1 MILII
6 ATIKAGDTG
15 PQVANLQDAL
25 LVLLERKIIRPL
37 DGPNRP
43 TLQDLQKLTES
54 LKQERAQSLFG
65 KTTAQVIVYFQV
77 QQRLGD
83 NLGGVVEEKTAAK
96 LNELLKSVG
105 AFDNPNPPS
114 FRVHGHVVSASSKDP
129 VAGLRVEAW
138 DKDLIFDDLAGADVT
153 GEQGDFHI
161 EFTESYFKELFLDRL
176 PDLFFKVFLGSILI
190 KSTED
195 SVLWNVKA
203 GDTEVVI
210 EIDMVVPSQL
220 EIFVVQGKVRD
231 ADGSP
236 LSGVEIRAFDKDL
249 RGEQCLGLGKY
260 TTDKAGNYEI
270 RYSNQQFRRAEKG
283 TADLVVRVYGADNK
297 QLAASPTHFN
307 ASAAEVINLTLPD
320 DGSGPSELERYLMQ
334 LEPVLNGVPLPD
346 LTSEDLDFLAGDT
359 GINRD
364 RLLWL
369 SLAAKSALT
378 TASGVDSRAVAQQDA
393 VCGKPL
399 IPLEA
404 FYGWFR
410 KGLPTDLGALW
421 ATSTGTLLASLNAAI
436 DQHIIPP
443 MSSASQ
449 ESIKAQIEKLKLDL
463 VLQAPA
469 AGIPVSLG
477 SLLATLP
484 SPPTPD
490 QQRALAGAAS
500 DLRPDDPH
508 LVERIAKV
516 AGFDGDAA
524 SVARTLRL
532 GALTSGHLPLVVALQ
547 NRLDEAKESE
557 GTLKPLAAL
566 PPDKWL
572 DLAHTYGTPGGMEA
586 TPAVYADALSGAVER
601 QHPHAALVA
610 HFVDGRRLALH
621 PALPEVG
628 TFLTANQD
636 FDIVAANIDG
646 VENKAKLDGVKE
658 PGQLIEGLRSLQR
671 MNTLGANWDE
681 TAGLLEHDIYS
692 PPQIL
697 DAGPTQLAATLD
709 GRISPE
715 RTNALYSQAKNLH
728 DVAIG
733 AFTAGFAQ
741 LSAPQILPG
750 NPISGETWTPEPG
763 TLEDRLAQSLASRK
777 KALTLAGFKVPN
789 AREIQTVGA
798 AEKVPANSAGSVFEN
813 QPTLQ
818 SLFGPQDSCACGHCN
833 SVLGPAAYFVDLLQF
848 IKNAK
853 TGGALL
859 ATLLTRRPD
868 LQDIELSCNNTN
880 TEVPSI
886 DLALEILENAVALPL
901 DVDLQKGTTI
911 SQELPEPINSG
922 DAVEVGDDVKK
933 ALKRTVRN
941 LPDVVLGTREET
953 KQGVEWTV
961 VDGHRRWKLIAQEV
975 AELQVSRNGEPWR
988 KVDTSGLNLPDI
1000 IAGLDKKSVAK
1011 GAETAIAQLLAPNQV
1026 KPPGLA
1032 NYDINIQP
1040 LEAGSWSVTYSF
1052 AAQLTVDEKTNQHI
1066 LSSPQGAVWSSGGYN
1081 QKTIAAA
1088 KDDLAKNAVP
1098 ALTQTLLAQ
1107 RFPAI
1112 LKLAVKPADSG
1123 AANQWVVTSI
1133 PAELKLKLQH
1143 TRITIVSLAYQS
1155 GDPDADAVAE
1165 PENHNP
1171 EAYLRL
1177 KGDGVVFPWSL
1188 PVDLP
1193 LEEVRLF
1200 LDRARCPRRRLI
1212 ELLSP
1217 DDQSLSRSAVFASEV
1232 LGLSAAEA
1240 SLIATARTAPEVYEC
1255 WGSPAGTVSIFDA
1268 ALGQTVTRGN
1278 VSFLLQQSRL
1288 SFVELQAILATQF
1301 EQGGKGMLA
1310 ITPGNTC
1317 QTSEMNIPGLTAGHL
1332 DRLHRFTRLW
1342 RKLGWTVREVD
1353 LAIQSL
1359 GGELTSDTLLGLA
1372 RLQLLKQ
1379 QLDLPVPL
1387 LVGGLSRLEI
1397 QPWTEHLDAGPVV
1410 HVSLYS
1416 AIFQRETLRLASD
1429 FAVFSLP
1436 LPAAE
1441 LIEPYAA
1448 YIGACLGVKSSV
1460 VQIWVSDED
1469 GLGIANEL
1477 NLDNLSRLTSAA
1489 SLCRALR
1496 IDPEKLAL
1504 YLKLYGVSIS
1514 PFQPGMNV
1522 ADRAEVML
1530 QFVKRVRLVQQSGI
1544 DVETLH
1550 YVLHLPHETPPAVN
1564 VDLDEKQLADLAD
1577 AARTAAHSILAPPA
1591 KAPPSAP
1598 GGPEM
1603 IAIRVAQENAAIA
1616 ALATGLNAARELVD
1630 DLLRLRL
1637 QSPLSDAFFH
1647 PDDFPDIPGLV
1658 AKLQANADP
1667 VSAYLWSQFS
1677 PSDQTVLGDPHS
1689 AVLQQQTTLVSAL
1702 NRILLGPSIY
1712 NAPFFANVT
1721 LSPQT
1726 LGLISLT
1733 PAGADLVRFNRLLLE
1748 DAYATPLQIAKRL
1761 LPPDVLAFFTGDPQ
1775 PVKSLLVRLYKSV
1788 LLCTSLKLR
1797 RADLFLLRKS
1807 LTDSYGFMLDF
1818 NTLPAVAGDA
1828 SPEALGFEQ
1837 LLALSQLRR
1846 LTSNA
1851 GDLLRHYAAV
1861 NFAADSAVTEAQEV
1875 LAEGLVVDAGEVKN
1889 AAESLQITT
1898 AEQYRDPIILTR
1910 LVELLVSLKQLGAT
1924 VDQVRPKAPAAPTD
1938 PNGLTA
1944 PSPSDADAGIA
1955 RQLLHAKYGESQ
1967 WHDLIK
1973 PISDKLRERQRDAL
1987 VDYLVNRD
1995 HLRNADD
2002 LYERYLIDVQ
2012 TGSCLKTTRLLQA
2025 TGAVQ
2030 LFVQRVLLN
2039 LEDGASL
2046 SDDQRHLWD
2055 WMHHYRVWEANRK
2068 VFLFPENWLLP
2079 ELRDDKTA
2087 IFEEME
2093 GALTQ
2098 QEQTVESTR
2107 DALLGYLEELADLAQ
2122 INVIAMYQEQTLLKR
2137 HAVVSVTTL
2146 YVVGRMP
2153 NQTSRYFWRS
2163 CENFGDPDH
2172 MSWSGWEALDL
2183 DNANDFIM
2191 PFVMAGDLHLAWP
2204 VFNKKVDEKDK
2215 NHLLWDVQIAWTR
2228 RTNKGWVKRKLGSV
2242 TLSNVTRLPNKDESA
2257 SFVFRL
2263 TKDISTGIIVGT
2275 HPVVQET
2282 IKISCY
2288 AAAEAAGSKDSLGLD
2303 SNPPQQLLSGVNVDD
2318 GKQWNVSL
2326 QSSGAVYRYAIVG
2339 ADKVTYSRPF
2349 DSPVNIT
2356 LIYAHKKDGVTVQYP
2371 LQKSGST
2378 STSDGTFSV
2387 LLDANVDGEGVLNG
2401 SSVSAQVEVPANLG
2415 GTKTVGPITLGGGP
2429 AGGGYFKN
2437 WDWQFDIAVED
2448 PSLKDLFKPD
2458 RPVDYQPAATFVLES
2473 GRDLRFGDTPPP
2485 LFHALE
2491 DLPPGLLGAPSQ
2503 ETMIDGNR
2511 FVSPDAK
2518 HTYGRV
2524 AFAYQIW
2531 DAPRPLTGQ
2540 IVITV
2545 VTASAARGTEP
2556 QARYVQDKDGGFYVQ
2571 RRNDGGWHYWAD
2583 GQPFASAYRTEAI
2596 ISTSDLFQ
2604 PDVQRFLHSNPPANT
2619 FQRQNAYANY
2629 DWELFLHVPLAIADH
2644 FANQQ
2649 RFEDARR
2656 WLHAVFD
2663 PTTTDRDANGVPQFW
2678 RFLEFP
2684 NGSGAILSI
2693 ATLLTWLA
2701 DPSQAGANNAGL
2713 LKDFGRQIDEW
2724 KHNPFMPHVIA
2735 RLRPSAYQWQT
2746 FFAYLD
2752 VLIGWGDQFFRRD
2765 TRESVNDATLLYVL
2779 AAKLLGPRPRTIPPP
2794 TPPYALTYRL
2804 LAGDSDS
2811 VDAGNFN
2818 RLDQFSNAWIN
2829 YADLP
2834 GIKQMASVQNGG
2846 STSSYGGSGLGLPD
2860 GYIYSSYHG
2869 TRSLTSLTALAFC
2882 IPQNDKVTEYYDTL
2896 ENRLF
2901 NVRHCRNIDGVFRDL
2916 PLYDPPIDPLLLI
2929 RARAA
2934 GLDIDSVLGT
2944 LYAPLPNYRFSF
2956 TLQKAIELSAELK
2969 ALGSALL
2976 MALEK
2981 QDAEALTLLR
2991 STNEI
2996 ALLKMVRDTRQKQ
3009 IDEANANIDALQKSA
3024 DAILQR
3030 FGQYQKLLGKPAIT
3044 KDRAGLPVV
3053 EQSSSLVVATDASG
3067 DGSGLGL
3074 IRKEVDQFNWSA
3086 TANTYTMIANEV
3098 HVLEGILGIIPNIWG
3113 GDSLVAGQ
3121 TFGGSNLASAAG
3133 AIGKAIEMLAADA
3146 NYHASQL
3153 GILGGYERRQ
3163 DEWVYQSKLALGEF
3177 TQIQQQI
3184 VAAQIR
3190 MAIAES
3196 ELNNHETQI
3205 ANSQEVDDF
3214 MRGKFTSQQLY
3225 SWMSSQIADVYF
3237 RTYQVALDQAQRAER
3252 AYQHELGP
3260 DAQDTRFIQSDN
3272 WDNLKRGLLA
3282 GEHLYQDLKR
3292 LECTYLERNGREFEI
3307 TKHVSLLQL
3316 DPGALI
3322 SLKAH
3327 YTCTFDVP
3335 EALLDLDYPGHYMRR
3350 IKMVNLSIPC
3360 VAGPYASVSATLQ
3373 LTTSKT
3379 RVKSTGDTY
3388 NLPEGEPDSRFTS
3401 TSAAIMAIVT
3411 SSAQQDSG
3419 MFEPNLRDERY
3430 LPFEGA
3436 GAVSTWKLSLPEE
3449 FRPFDYDTISDV
3461 VLHIR
3466 YTARDGHE
3474 TLKTACQASLQDALN
3489 ALKSQ
3494 GVAANGLG
3502 LRRLFSLRHE
3512 FPTEW
3517 YRFLNPPPADVDDQ
3531 TLTLTLGME
3540 RFPFLLRGK
3549 TITVSAIQLFVMA
3562 KSDDFDASTLHM
3574 SLKEGAL
3581 PSVPFTFTG
3590 KSFLTGK
3597 ETLAPDALESALAN
3611 WKLTLTA
3618 PGNELAVTAWLGD
3631 NPHGRLDSRAIHDVV
3646 LVCRYTCSD

>member
-1 MILII
+1 MHKITAPL
-6 ATIKAGDTG
+6 KAGDGG
-15 PQVANLQDAL
+15 PEVANLQDVL
-25 LVLLERKIIRPL
+25 LALLERQVIQPL
-37 DGPNRP
+37 VAPNRP
-43 TLQDLQKLTES
+43 TLEELQKLAEG
-54 LKQERAQSLFG
+54 LKQERSQSLFG
-65 KTTAQVIVYFQV
+65 KATQQLLIYYQV
-77 QQRLGD
+77 QQGLGD
-83 NLGGVVEEKTAAK
+83 NLRGVVEDKTATK
-96 LNELLKSVG
+96 LNEWLESIG
-105 AFDNPNPPS
+105 AVDETTRL
-114 FRVHGHVVSASSKDP
+114 RVHGT
-129 VAGLRVEAW
+129 VA
-138 DKDLIFDDLAGADVT
+138 T
-153 GEQGDFHI
+153 
-161 EFTESYFKELFLDRL
+161 
-176 PDLFFKVFLGSILI
+176 
-190 KSTED
+190 
-195 SVLWNVKA
+195 
-203 GDTEVVI
+203 
-210 EIDMVVPSQL
+210 
-220 EIFVVQGKVRD
+220 
-231 ADGSP
+231 
-236 LSGVEIRAFDKDL
+236 
-249 RGEQCLGLGKY
+249 
-260 TTDKAGNYEI
+260 
-270 RYSNQQFRRAEKG
+270 
-283 TADLVVRVYGADNK
+283 ADNK
-297 QLAASPTHFN
+297 PIPGATVSAFDRDLRKEQPLGDAKTDKLGQYIISYSPEKFQAGDVPSAPVPKLIVRAYDLQGRQIGNDVVPPNPSPDQEVNFTTAAPLVSEWDALSTGVKPLLAGQGKDDQD
-307 ASAAEVINLTLPD
+307 LP
-320 DGSGPSELERYLMQ
+320 EE
-334 LEPVLNGVPLPD
+334 D
-346 LTSEDLDFLAGDT
+346 LTDGDLDFIAEETGLDREKLRLWALAFTVG
-359 GINRD
+359 R
-364 RLLWL
+364 
-369 SLAAKSALT
+369 SAAGG
-378 TASGVDSRAVAQQDA
+378 GVDPA
-393 VCGKPL
+393 
-399 IPLEA
+399 I

-410 KGLPTDLGALW
+410 LGLPDEPGALW
-421 ATSTGTLLASLNAAI
+421 STPTDKLVATLTAAI
-436 DQHIIPP
+436 KQEIVPSNVAENPPALSGLFDQI
-443 MSSASQ
+443 
-449 ESIKAQIEKLKLDL
+449 KLDRL
-463 VLQAPA
+463 LRAPT
-469 AGIPVSLG
+469 LG
-477 SLLATLP
+477 TPAPLSDLLDTLP
-484 SPPTPD
+484 ANLTLNTD
-490 QQRALAGAAS
+490 QKRVLAGAVAN
-500 DLRPDDPH
+500 LHANDPQ
-508 LVERIAKV
+508 LVDQIKNLP
-516 AGFDGDAA
+516 GFNGDAA

-532 GALTSGHLPLVVALQ
+532 GALTFGHLPLVAALQ
-547 NRLDEAKESE
+547 SRLDDAKESE

-566 PPDKWL
+566 RPDVWL
-572 DLAHTYGTPGGMEA
+572 DLAYTHGTPDGMA
-586 TPAVYADALSGAVER
+586 VTPAAYAAALSGAVEQ

-610 HFVDGRRLALH
+610 HFTDGRRLALH

-628 TFLTANQD
+628 TFLSANQD
-636 FDIVAANIDG
+636 FDIVAANIDA
-646 VENKAKLDGVKE
+646 VESKARLDGVKE

-671 MNTLGANWDE
+671 MNTLGANWSE
-681 TAGLLEHDIYS
+681 AAGLLEHDIYS

-697 DAGPTQLAATLD
+697 DAGPAQLAATLD
-709 GRISPE
+709 GRIAPE

-728 DVAIG
+728 DVAMG

-741 LSAPQILPG
+741 LSAPQILSG
-750 NPISGETWTPEPG
+750 NLISGETWTPEPG
-763 TLEDRLAQSLASRK
+763 TLEDQVAQSLASRK
-777 KALTLAGFKVPN
+777 KALTPAGFKVPN
-789 AREIQTVGA
+789 AREIQTVGTDD
-798 AEKVPANSAGSVFEN
+798 VRANPAGSVLEN

-818 SLFGPQDSCACGHCN
+818 SLFGSQDACACGHCN
-833 SVLGPAAYFVDLLQF
+833 SVLGPAAYFVDILQF
-848 IKNAK
+848 VRNVQN
-853 TGGALL
+853 GRLL
-859 ATLLTRRPD
+859 ATLLGRRPD
-868 LQDIELSCNNTN
+868 LQDVELSCNNTN
-880 TEVPSI
+880 TEVPSS

-901 DVDLQKGTTI
+901 DVDLQEGTTI
-911 SQELPEPINSG
+911 AQELPEPTNSG
-922 DAVEVGDDVKK
+922 DAVEVGDDVRK
-933 ALKRTVRN
+933 ALKRTVRS
-941 LPDVVLGTREET
+941 LPAVVLGTREET

-975 AELQVSRNGEPWR
+975 DDLQVSHKDGPGR
-988 KVDTSGLNLPDI
+988 KVDTSGLNLTDI
-1000 IAGLDKKSVAK
+1000 IGGLDKKSVAK
-1011 GAETAIAQLLAPNQV
+1011 GAETAMAQLLAPNQV

-1032 NYDINIQP
+1032 NYDLSIQP
-1040 LEAGSWSVTYSF
+1040 LQPGQSWSVKYNF

-1066 LSSPQGAVWSSGGYN
+1066 LSSPQGEAWSSSSYN
-1081 QKTIAAA
+1081 QKTIAAT

-1098 ALTQTLLAQ
+1098 ALTQTLVAQ
-1107 RFPAI
+1107 FFPAI
-1112 LKLAVKPADSG
+1112 LNLTVKPADSG
-1123 AANQWVVTSI
+1123 AANQWVVVSI
-1133 PAELKLKLQH
+1133 PTEFTLKLEH

-1217 DDQSLSRSAVFASEV
+1217 DDQSLSGSAVFAGEV

-1240 SLIATARTAPEVYEC
+1240 ALIANERTAPTVYDC
-1255 WGSPAGTVSIFDA
+1255 WGAPAGTVSIFDA
-1268 ALGQTVTRGN
+1268 ALGQTVTRGGSLELLQN
-1278 VSFLLQQSRL
+1278 VSILLQQSRL

-1301 EQGGKGMLA
+1301 EQGGKGLLA
-1310 ITPGNTC
+1310 IVPANTC
-1317 QTSEMNIPGLTAGHL
+1317 QPGEMTIPGLTAGHL

-1353 LAIQSL
+1353 LAIQAL
-1359 GGELTSDTLLGLA
+1359 GGDLTPDTLLGLA
-1372 RLQLLKQ
+1372 RLRLLKQ
-1379 QLDLPVPL
+1379 QLDLPVAS
-1387 LVGGLSRLEI
+1387 LVGGLSVLEVL
-1397 QPWTEHLDAGPVV
+1397 PWTEYLDAGPMV

-1416 AIFQRETLRLASD
+1416 AIFQRETLRSASD

-1436 LPAAE
+1436 LPAAR
-1441 LIEPYAA
+1441 LIDAYAV
-1448 YIGACLGVKSSV
+1448 YIGACLGVKPSI
-1460 VQIWVSDED
+1460 VQSWVSGED

-1477 NLDNLSRLTSAA
+1477 NLDNLSRLASAA

-1496 IDPEKLAL
+1496 IAPEKLAL
-1504 YLKLYGVSIS
+1504 YLNLYDVSIS
-1514 PFQPGMNV
+1514 PFQPGMS
-1522 ADRAEVML
+1522 AAERAEAML
-1530 QFVKRVRLVQQSGI
+1530 QFVKRVRFVQQVGI

-1564 VDLDEKQLADLAD
+1564 ADPDDKQLADLAD
-1577 AARTAAHSILAPPA
+1577 AARAAALSILDAPE
-1591 KAPPSAP
+1591 KTPPSAP
-1598 GGPEM
+1598 SDPEM
-1603 IAIRVAQENAAIA
+1603 VAIRVARESAVIA
-1616 ALATGLNAARELVD
+1616 ALATGLDAVRELVD
-1630 DLLRLRL
+1630 DLVRLRL

-1647 PDDFPDIPGLV
+1647 PGDFPDLPGLV
-1658 AKLQANADP
+1658 TKLQTHTDP
-1667 VSAYLWSQFS
+1667 VSGYLWSQFS
-1677 PSDQTVLGDPHS
+1677 AVDQTILGDPNS
-1689 AVLQQQTTLVSAL
+1689 TAPQLQTTLVSAL

-1712 NAPFFANVT
+1712 NAALFPNG
-1721 LSPQT
+1721 SMSSQT
-1726 LGLISLT
+1726 AALVSVT

-1797 RADLFLLRKS
+1797 RADLSLLRKS
-1807 LTDSYGFMLDF
+1807 QTDAYGFTALDL
-1818 NTLPAVAGDA
+1818 NTLPIAAADP
-1828 SPEALGFEQ
+1828 SPNTLGFEQ

-1851 GDLLRHYAAV
+1851 GDLLRQYAAV
-1861 NFAADSAVTEAQEV
+1861 NFAAGTAVADAQEV
-1875 LAEGLVVDAGEVKN
+1875 LAAGFVVDAGEVQE
-1889 AAESLQITT
+1889 AAASLQITT
-1898 AEQYRDPIILTR
+1898 AEQYRDPVVFSR

-1924 VDQVRPKAPAAPTD
+1924 VDQVRPNALAAPTD

-1955 RQLLHAKYGESQ
+1955 RQLLRAKYGDSQ

-2046 SDDQRHLWD
+2046 SDDQRQLWD

-2087 IFEEME
+2087 IFKEME

-2098 QEQTVESTR
+2098 QEQTVDSTR
-2107 DALLGYLEELADLAQ
+2107 DALLGYLEEFADLAQ
-2122 INVIAMYQEQTLLKR
+2122 INVIAMYQEE
-2137 HAVVSVTTL
+2137 ATL
-2146 YVVGRMP
+2146 YAVGRMP

-2163 CENFGDPDH
+2163 CENFGNPDA
-2172 MSWSGWEALDL
+2172 MSWSGWEALDV

-2204 VFNKKVDEKDK
+2204 VFTKKVDEKDK
-2215 NHLLWDVQIAWTR
+2215 NHLLWEVQIAWTR
-2228 RTNKGWVKRKLGSV
+2228 RTNKGWVKRKIGSV
-2242 TLSNVTRLPNKDESA
+2242 TLSDVTRLPNKDESA

-2263 TKDISTGIIVGT
+2263 TKETSTGIVVGT
-2275 HPVVQET
+2275 HPVQQET
-2282 IKISCY
+2282 IKIFCY
-2288 AAAEAAGSKDSLGLD
+2288 AATEVGIDDSLRLD
-2303 SNPPQQLLSGVNVDD
+2303 SEPPQPLLSGVNVDD

-2326 QSSGAVYRYAIVG
+2326 QSSGVVYRYAIVS

-2356 LIYAHKKDGVTVQYP
+2356 LIYAHKKDATTVQDP
-2371 LQKSGST
+2371 LQKAGST

-2387 LLDANVDGEGVLNG
+2387 LLDANVVEEGVLNG
-2401 SSVSAQVEVPANLG
+2401 SSVRAQVEVPTSLG
-2415 GTKTVGPITLGGGP
+2415 GTKTVGPVTLGGGP

-2437 WDWQFDIAVED
+2437 WDWQFNLAVHD
-2448 PSLKDLFKPD
+2448 SSLEAVFDAN
-2458 RPVDYQPAATFVLES
+2458 RVVDYQPRATFVLES
-2473 GRDLRFGDTPPP
+2473 GRDLRLGDTPQA
-2485 LFHALE
+2485 LFYTLE
-2491 DLPPGLLGAPSQ
+2491 DLPPGLLGAPSAQ
-2503 ETMIDGNR
+2503 TIIDGNR

-2524 AFAYQIW
+2524 AFGYQIW
-2531 DAPRPLTGQ
+2531 DAPRPLAGQ
-2540 IVITV
+2540 VVISV
-2545 VTASAARGTEP
+2545 VTASAARGSEP

-2571 RRNDGGWHYWAD
+2571 RRNGGGWQYWAD

-2604 PDVQRFLHSNPPANT
+2604 PDVQHFLHSNLPANT
-2619 FQRQNAYANY
+2619 FQRQNVYANY

-2663 PTTTDRDANGVPQFW
+2663 PTTTDKDANGVPQFW

-2684 NGSGAILSI
+2684 NGSGTILSI

-2713 LKDFGRQIDEW
+2713 LTAFGHQIDEW

-2804 LAGDSDS
+2804 LAGDRESLD
-2811 VDAGNFN
+2811 VRNFN
-2818 RLDQFSNAWIN
+2818 LLDQFSNAWIN

-2834 GIKQMASVQNGG
+2834 GIKQMANMQNGAA
-2846 STSSYGGSGLGLPD
+2846 TPSYGGSSPN
-2860 GYIYSSYHG
+2860 SSGNLKVGSHE
-2869 TRSLTSLTALAFC
+2869 TRNLTSLAALAFC
-2882 IPQNDKVTEYYDTL
+2882 IPQNDKVSEYYDTL

-2956 TLQKAIELSAELK
+2956 TLQKAIELTSELK

-2996 ALLKMVRDTRQKQ
+2996 AVLKMVRDTRQKQ
-3009 IDEANANIDALQKSA
+3009 IDEASANIDALQKSA
-3024 DAILQR
+3024 DAVLLR
-3030 FGQYQKLLGKPAIT
+3030 FGQYQKLLGKAAIT
-3044 KDRAGLPVV
+3044 KDQAGLPVV

-3067 DGSGLGL
+3067 AGSGLGL
-3074 IRKEVDQFNWSA
+3074 IRQEVDQFIWSA
-3086 TANTYTMIANEV
+3086 SANAITQMANSV
-3098 HVLEGILGIIPNIWG
+3098 HVMEGILAAIPNIWA
-3113 GDSLVAGQ
+3113 GDALVAGS
-3121 TFGGSNLASAAG
+3121 TFGGSNLASASG
-3133 AIGKAIEMLAADA
+3133 ATARAIEMLAAVA
-3146 NYHASQL
+3146 NYQAGQL
-3153 GILGGYERRQ
+3153 GVLGSYERRQ
-3163 DEWVYQSKLALGEF
+3163 DEWVYQSKLALAEF

-3190 MAIAES
+3190 KAIAES
-3196 ELNNHETQI
+3196 ELSSHETQI

-3225 SWMSSQIADVYF
+3225 NWMSSQIADVYF
-3237 RTYQVALDQAQRAER
+3237 RTYQLALNQAQRAER
-3252 AYQHELGP
+3252 TYQHELGP
-3260 DAQDTRFIQSDN
+3260 DAKDTQFIQSDN

-3292 LECTYLERNGREFEI
+3292 LECTYLERNVREFEI

-3322 SLKAH
+3322 SLKVTAA
-3327 YTCTFDVP
+3327 CTFDVP
-3335 EALLDLDYPGHYMRR
+3335 EALFDLDYPGHYMRR

-3360 VAGPYASVSATLQ
+3360 VAGPYASVSATLE
-3373 LTTSKT
+3373 LKTSKT
-3379 RVKSTGDTY
+3379 RVQPTGSDY
-3388 NLPEGEPDSRFTS
+3388 PPQGDPDSRFTS
-3401 TSAAIMAIVT
+3401 TSAGIMAIVT
-3411 SSAQQDSG
+3411 SNAQQDSG

-3436 GAVSTWKLSLPEE
+3436 GAVSTWKLSLPDQ
-3449 FRPFDYDTISDV
+3449 FQPFDYDTISDV
-3461 VLHIR
+3461 ILQLR
-3466 YTARDGHE
+3466 YTARDGGE
-3474 TLKTACQASLQDALN
+3474 ALKALCQTSLQDALN

-3494 GVAANGLG
+3494 GDAANGVG
-3502 LRRLFSLRHE
+3502 LARLFSLRHE

-3517 YRFLNPPPADVDDQ
+3517 YRFLNPPAADPGDQ

-3549 TITVSAIQLFVMA
+3549 TIKVGAIQLFVMV
-3562 KSDDFDASTLHM
+3562 KSDDFDSSTLHM
-3574 SLKEGAL
+3574 SLTEGTS

-3590 KSFLTGK
+3590 NSFLTGS
-3597 ETLAPDALESALAN
+3597 ETLAPGATESALGN
-3611 WKLTLTA
+3611 WTLTPTA
-3618 PGNELAVTAWLGD
+3618 PGNELKVTAWLGN
-3631 NPHGRLDSRAIHDVV
+3631 NPHSRVDSQTIHDIV
-3646 LVCRYTCSD
+3646 LICHYTC